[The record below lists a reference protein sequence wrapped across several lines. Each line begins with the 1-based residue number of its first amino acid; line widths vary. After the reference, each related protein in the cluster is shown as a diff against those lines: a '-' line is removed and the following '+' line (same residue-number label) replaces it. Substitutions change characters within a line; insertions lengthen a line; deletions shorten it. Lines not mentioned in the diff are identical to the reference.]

1 MRQRNRR
8 NAGSGDKWQRDRY
21 AASRISSPGR
31 LRTQQKK
38 TNKYPLKPKS
48 ALTFAAIVFA
58 LIFFYLASF
67 RIEVISLNYNTDE
80 SSSELKNLI
89 EDYLD
94 THTRSVWL
102 LDVKEMQMEIADEM
116 PVLQEAKITVNRLRR
131 ELVIEAANRAPVMV
145 WQTEKIQYQLDA
157 EGVAI
162 RVGSQ
167 KGLPVVIDEVD
178 IPIKLGDAVLSAEFT
193 RYTRELDAELRALD
207 IKPKHYLVSS
217 NVRELVVVL
226 NDGVEVRLDSRH
238 EPAEQASLLKKILAA
253 ERAGEYSI
261 RDYIDLRSLEKAY
274 YK

>member
-21 AASRISSPGR
+21 AASRISSPSR

-38 TNKYPLKPKS
+38 TNKYALKPKS

-89 EDYLD
+89 DDYLD

-238 EPAEQASLLKKILAA
+238 EPTEQAVLLKKILTA